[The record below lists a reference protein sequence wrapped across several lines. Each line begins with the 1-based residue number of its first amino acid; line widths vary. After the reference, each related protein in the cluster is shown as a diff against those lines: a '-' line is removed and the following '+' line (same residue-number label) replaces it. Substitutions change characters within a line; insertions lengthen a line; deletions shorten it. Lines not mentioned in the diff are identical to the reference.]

1 VTAPPVRAARPE
13 DLPAIMS
20 LFRELADF
28 HRDWRVFPPRE
39 TLAADMESRYL
50 AAMED
55 PDALLVVVEDR
66 EGEVA
71 GMALGQLHQPSA
83 FSDEVAVELS
93 SVVVR
98 PARRR
103 RGVGRA
109 LSEEVRRFAHRRGAR
124 YVTLKSFA
132 RNEEGTA
139 FWERM
144 GFAPRVIQMV
154 APALPPEDDPSPERS
169 GIIPSVPAFQ

>member
-1 VTAPPVRAARPE
+1 VTGPPVRAARPD
-13 DLPAIMS
+13 DLPVIMS
-20 LFRELADF
+20 LFGELTDL
-28 HRDWRVFPPRE
+28 HRDWRVFAPRP
-39 TLAADMESRYL
+39 TLVADMEARYQ

-55 PDALLVVVEDR
+55 PDALLVVAEDG
-66 EGEVA
+66 EGEVI
-71 GMALGQLHQPSA
+71 GMALGHLHRPST

-98 PARRR
+98 SAHRR

-109 LSEEVRRFAHRRGAR
+109 LADEVRRFAKRRGAR

-132 RNEEGTA
+132 QSEGA
-139 FWERM
+139 VSFWERV

-154 APALPPEDDPSPERS
+154 APALPPEEDRS
-169 GIIPSVPAFQ
+169 A